1 MGDSFIVTQ
10 RPVTERQGYQFSPY
24 SQSRHDVCIQPI
36 NSFKCDVVKAVV
48 LSSPVSE
55 EESEKEEYSIKG
67 EVTTS
72 IVECKSDRIAR
83 DQTLAQLFCTLTESC
98 VDTLKGGKLITRGIG
113 YGVCVKY
120 STTEATVYIMIFDFE
135 SNKCFTYVQENNK
148 TMPLHTAMNQL
159 VTELAN

>member
-1 MGDSFIVTQ
+1 MI
-10 RPVTERQGYQFSPY
+10 ERQGYQFSPY
-24 SQSRHDVCIQPI
+24 SRSRHDVCIQPI

-48 LSSPVSE
+48 LSLAVSEEESE

-113 YGVCVKY
+113 YGVSVNY
-120 STTEATVYIMIFDFE
+120 STTEATVYKLILDFE
-135 SNKCFTYVQENNK
+135 SNECVTYVQENNK